1 MNKIYRIS
9 GVCEITGLKTS
20 TIYAHMKKGNFPTGV
35 MLTSKARGWPEDQL
49 TQWLEQRA
57 KAQETATV

>member
-20 TIYAHMKKGNFPTGV
+20 TIYQHMKKGTFPTGV

-49 TQWLEQRA
+49 KRWLEQRA
-57 KAQETATV
+57 KSQEMTAV